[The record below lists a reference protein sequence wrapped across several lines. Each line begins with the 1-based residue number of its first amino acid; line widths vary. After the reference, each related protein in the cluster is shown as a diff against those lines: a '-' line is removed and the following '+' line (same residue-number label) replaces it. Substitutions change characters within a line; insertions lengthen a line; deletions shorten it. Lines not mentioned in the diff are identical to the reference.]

1 MLFLGA
7 DAKAAITGDE
17 ELPMDEQAHRS
28 ELMSALTTEHFVLQ
42 TATSTSVSEAASRA
56 SLYIMSLSSVL
67 IAMGFVAQTH
77 DAFVPF
83 VATAIPGLFVLGVF
97 TVFRLVDNAAENLQF
112 LVGMARIRGHYRTLT
127 PDAGAYFAPEA
138 GRWPEPTALAL
149 RRGPLTFF
157 FTPASMIAFV
167 NSFVAGTGVALL
179 TNELLGGGR
188 IGLAVGVGVTI
199 AAFLMVVFFA
209 FQRWRYRVFDADEF
223 RQ

>member
-1 MLFLGA
+1 
-7 DAKAAITGDE
+7 
-17 ELPMDEQAHRS
+17 MDEQTHRS

-67 IAMGFVAQTH
+67 IAMGFVSQTH

-112 LVGMARIRGHYRTLT
+112 LVGMARIRNHYRTLT

-209 FQRWRYRVFDADEF
+209 FQRWRYRVFVFDADEF